1 MGGSVIMPKRI
12 VIIVICCVFST
23 NVWGKA
29 PLKVAVFP
37 FKVHSREKLDY
48 LKEGI
53 SDMLL
58 TRMEQ
63 DKEITTIDKPSLKEV
78 LSQGRGELDERL
90 ARELGVQVGADFA
103 VLGSLTKIGD
113 GASLDATILDTQGEK
128 ENGHVFVQCETM
140 DRVNAKINLLA
151 RQLDLKILGK
161 ELLAKIDIK
170 GNRYIEK
177 DAIRLALKSEEG
189 DLYSP
194 SVLKQDLQ
202 RVYQM
207 GYFSD
212 IQIDSEDS
220 PEGKKVTF
228 IVVERPVVNQIR
240 IQGNKHIK
248 TPDIQKA
255 LGIKLGRV
263 LDQNQVRKDI
273 TSIRKLYLD
282 KGYLS
287 AKIDFRLTPSS
298 QGETSVD
305 FYIRENKISKIKKI
319 SFSGNKHIKDKNL
332 KRIMETREKNFL
344 SFITNAGIFKEEAF
358 QKDLDRLMAF
368 HYNEGYIKAK
378 VGEPTII
385 HEEKDIYIT
394 IPIDEGDQYKIG
406 DVDITG
412 DLITPR
418 ETLSKDLKTVEGKV
432 FRSSFLNKDMVSIS
446 EFYSDRGYANVD
458 ITPLSAINE
467 EQKTV
472 DVKFEIAKG
481 EKIYFEKINIMGNT
495 RTRDKVI
502 RRELKV
508 VEGDLYS
515 SSRIKRSRQR
525 LNDLGYFKK
534 VNLTTAKANTSHKVI
549 LNVEVEE
556 KPTGSLSF
564 GAGYS
569 SVDNLVGMIQLTQDN
584 FLGKGQRLDLRAQVG
599 GSNRFMF
606 SFTEPWLFD
615 TRWKAGVDIFNM
627 ERWYEDFDRESTGG
641 TVHIGHPIGEFTGV
655 DFSYEYEDIEISDVD
670 DDAVLEIVEQEG
682 SSTTGALIAG
692 ITRSTL
698 DDRFIPRMGTVT
710 RFSTKYA
717 GLGGDNHF
725 ITLIGSFSKYFPL
738 PRDSTFMIRG
748 TMGYSVGYSGE
759 DVPIFEKFFLG
770 GLDSMRGFEERT
782 VGPKE
787 RRGDVNPSAKDPDEK
802 DCVGGEKELFFNM
815 EYIFPL
821 IKEAGV
827 RGVIFFDAGNAY
839 RKDEGWF
846 EDIRKSAGF
855 GIRWQSPFGPLRVEW
870 GINLSPKDDEDS
882 SEFHFTM
889 GSLF

>member
-1 MGGSVIMPKRI
+1 MPKRTF
-12 VIIVICCVFST
+12 VFVICCFFST
-23 NVWGKA
+23 NVWGKV
-29 PLKVAVFP
+29 PLKVAIFP

-63 DKEITTIDKPSLKEV
+63 DREIITIEKPSLKEV
-78 LSQGRGELDERL
+78 LSQRGGELDERL
-90 ARELGVQVGADFA
+90 ARELGMQVGADFA
-103 VLGSLTKIGD
+103 VVGSLTKIGD
-113 GASLDATILDTQGEK
+113 GASLDAIILDTQGEK
-128 ENGHVFVQCETM
+128 DNGHVFVQCETM
-140 DRVNAKINLLA
+140 DGVTAKINLLA

-161 ELLAKIDIK
+161 ELLAEIDIK

-177 DAIRLALKSEEG
+177 DAIKLALNSREG

-194 SVLKQDLQ
+194 SVLQQDLQ

-212 IQIDSEDS
+212 VQIDSEDS

-228 IVVERPVVNQIR
+228 IVVERPVVNQIK

-263 LDQNQVRKDI
+263 LDQNQVRKDVAD
-273 TSIRKLYLD
+273 IRKLYVD
-282 KGYLS
+282 KGYLN
-287 AKIDFRLTPSS
+287 AKIDYSLTPSS

-305 FYIRENKISKIKKI
+305 FYIRENEISKIKKI
-319 SFSGNKHIKDKNL
+319 SFSGNEHIKDKHL
-332 KRIMETREKNFL
+332 KRIMETREKNLL

-358 QKDLDRLMAF
+358 QKDLDKLMAF

-378 VGEPTII
+378 VGEPTIT
-385 HEEKDIYIT
+385 HEGKDIYIT

-412 DLITPR
+412 DLIVPR
-418 ETLSKDLKTVEGKV
+418 ETLSKDLKTVEGEI
-432 FRSSFLNKDMVSIS
+432 FRSSFLNKDMVGLS
-446 EFYSDRGYANVD
+446 EFYSDRGYADVD
-458 ITPLSAINE
+458 ITPLTAINN

-481 EKIYFEKINIMGNT
+481 EKIYFEKINITGNT

-502 RRELKV
+502 RRELKI

-515 SSRIKRSRQR
+515 NSEIKRSRQK
-525 LNDLGYFKK
+525 LNNLGYFKK
-534 VNLTTAKANTSHKVI
+534 VNLTTAKASTPQKVI

-556 KPTGSLSF
+556 KPTGSISF

-569 SVDNLVGMIQLTQDN
+569 SVDNLVGLIQLTQDN
-584 FLGKGQRLDLRAQVG
+584 FLGKGQRLDLRAQMG
-599 GSNRFMF
+599 GTNRFMF
-606 SFTEPWLFD
+606 SFTEPWFFD
-615 TRWKAGVDIFNM
+615 TRWKAGVDLFNM
-627 ERWYEDFDRESTGG
+627 ERWYEDFDRESMGG
-641 TVHIGHPIGEFTGV
+641 TINIGHPIGEFTRV
-655 DFSYEYEDIEISDVD
+655 DFSYEYEDIEISNVD
-670 DDAVLEIVEQEG
+670 DDAVLEILEQEG
-682 SSTTGALIAG
+682 TSTTGALIAG
-692 ITRSTL
+692 ITRDTL

-710 RFSTKYA
+710 RFSTKFA

-738 PRDSTFMIRG
+738 PRDSAFMIRG

-759 DVPIFEKFFLG
+759 DVPIFERFFLG
-770 GLDSMRGFEERT
+770 GLDSMRGFEERN

-787 RRGDVNPSAKDPDEK
+787 RRGDVDPLAKHPDEK

-839 RKDEGWF
+839 RKEEGWF

-870 GINLSPKDDEDS
+870 GVNLSPRDDEDTS
-882 SEFHFTM
+882 QFHFTM